1 MSALARE
8 SLDGGGAP
16 IPVVGHGTV
25 QRVTVDT
32 GQSYAQV
39 AIGTAP
45 DVTASYFTVPAGVP
59 EYFRVI
65 PGVSKV
71 EAKAGSTTAETAS
84 AVGAHT
90 TAVRIFYDP
99 TAGKVEVMEGLQ

>member
-1 MSALARE
+1 MTALARE

-25 QRVTVDT
+25 QRITVEA
-32 GQSYAQV
+32 GANYAKV
-39 AIGTAP
+39 AIGSAP
-45 DVTASYFTVPAGVP
+45 NTGSGYFTISAGLP

-71 EAKAGSTTAETAS
+71 EANVGATTAETS
-84 AVGAHT
+84 NAVGAHT
-90 TAVRIFYDP
+90 TVVRLLYNRDV
-99 TAGKVEVMEGLQ
+99 GEVEVMEGLQ